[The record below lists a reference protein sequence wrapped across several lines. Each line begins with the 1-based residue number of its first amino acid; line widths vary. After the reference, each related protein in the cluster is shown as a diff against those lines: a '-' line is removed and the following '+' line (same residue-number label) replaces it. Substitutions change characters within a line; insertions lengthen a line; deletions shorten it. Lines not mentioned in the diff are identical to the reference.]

1 MGPAHITPGWFVL
14 DKHIE
19 VRQDGGILIEQATRE
34 ALDQVTDQ
42 FSAALSQRRPLRA
55 AA

>member
-1 MGPAHITPGWFVL
+1 M
-14 DKHIE
+14 
-19 VRQDGGILIEQATRE
+19 RQDGGISVEPGTRE

-42 FSAALSQRRPLRA
+42 FSTALSERRPLRA